1 MVDSG
6 LCSAAAARES
16 PASAATAG
24 VAGDSSDMMRS
35 CRGLGL
41 GVRISC
47 NCVIIIERWDV
58 RGPVDEK
65 VCCW

>member
-1 MVDSG
+1 LD
-6 LCSAAAARES
+6 SAAAARES

-35 CRGLGL
+35 CRGHGL
-41 GVRISC
+41 EVKFYC

-58 RGPVDEK
+58 RGPVDEE

>member
-6 LCSAAAARES
+6 LDSAAAARES

-35 CRGLGL
+35 CRGA
-41 GVRISC
+41 RIGSQILLQLRDNNREMGC
-47 NCVIIIERWDV
+47 ERSG
-58 RGPVDEK
+58 R
-65 VCCW
+65 